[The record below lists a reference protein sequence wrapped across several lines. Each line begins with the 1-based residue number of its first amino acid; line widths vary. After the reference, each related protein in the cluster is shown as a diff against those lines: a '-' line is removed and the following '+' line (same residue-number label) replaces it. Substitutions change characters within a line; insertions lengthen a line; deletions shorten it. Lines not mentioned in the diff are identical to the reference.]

1 MDFVEKNAKTVDEA
15 VELALKELGIARE
28 EAEISVIEEGSKGFL
43 GFGAKDAVVRVK
55 PLYNPVKIADEFLKT
70 VCSAMGLS
78 IDNEIKVDG
87 RVMTIEIK
95 GEGMGM
101 LIGKRGH
108 TLDSLQYLVGLV
120 VNKGK
125 APYMNIML
133 DTENYRQRR
142 RETLETLAVNLGK
155 KVKATKKKVIL
166 EPMTAYERSII
177 HSALQNDGMV
187 TTHSQGEEPFR
198 KVVISLK

>member
-1 MDFVEKNAKTVDEA
+1 MDFVEKNAKTIDEA
-15 VELALKELGIARE
+15 VELALKELGIIRE

-78 IDNEIKVDG
+78 IENEIKVDG

-177 HSALQNDGMV
+177 HSALQNDDMV

>member
-1 MDFVEKNAKTVDEA
+1 MDFVEKNAKTIDEA
-15 VELALKELGIARE
+15 VELALKELGITRE

-78 IDNEIKVDG
+78 IENEIKVDG

-177 HSALQNDGMV
+177 HSALQNDDMV

>member
-15 VELALKELGIARE
+15 VELALKELGITRG